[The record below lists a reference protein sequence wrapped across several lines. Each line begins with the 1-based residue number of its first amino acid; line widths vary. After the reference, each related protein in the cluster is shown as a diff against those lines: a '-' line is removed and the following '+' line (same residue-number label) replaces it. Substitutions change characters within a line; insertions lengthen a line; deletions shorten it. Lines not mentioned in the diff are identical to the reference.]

1 MALRRVLSTFSLTHL
16 RVLGSLAL
24 LSRET
29 GQNQSHKQTTAGSGA
44 SGLGGLLCTKK
55 FPSHPWSLGLKMEER
70 ICECVWDCGVRSWG
84 GRGVVE

>member
-16 RVLGSLAL
+16 RVLESLVL

-55 FPSHPWSLGLKMEER
+55 FP
-70 ICECVWDCGVRSWG
+70 
-84 GRGVVE
+84 